1 MAKQVEITVD
11 AMGGRVTLEDLC
23 RVSAVEPQW
32 VVEHLQAGLI
42 SAEPAGPDSWH
53 FDAMVVERVRCMAR
67 LERDFDAVPELAA
80 LVADLQDEIA
90 RLRAQLRRSSF

>member
-1 MAKQVEITVD
+1 MATHVEITVETVTT
-11 AMGGRVTLEDLC
+11 GLTLEELC

-32 VVEHLQAGLI
+32 VVELVRAGLI
-42 SAEPAGPDSWH
+42 SAEPAERDTWQ
-53 FDAMVVERVRCMAR
+53 FDTTTVERVRCIAR

-90 RLRAQLRRSSF
+90 RLRAQLQRSGF